1 MVKINAPNK
10 EYTGI
15 SASVYFINGAGETE
29 NPYLVEWFREKG
41 YEVIENTED
50 EVADEKPKKKK

>member
-15 SASVYFINGAGETE
+15 SASVYFINGTGETE
-29 NPYLVEWFREKG
+29 NPYLVEWFKEKG
-41 YEVIENTED
+41 YEVIENTE
-50 EVADEKPKKKK
+50 VADEKPKKKK

>member
-29 NPYLVEWFREKG
+29 NPYLVEWFRDRG
-41 YEVIENTED
+41 YEVEED
-50 EVADEKPKKKK
+50 SEEKAKKPKK